1 MMEVLR
7 ERLAE
12 RSMLRGSDPSGTQTG
27 TIPYAVVGD
36 QPVFLLITSR
46 RTGRWIFP
54 KGSLMEGLAPWESAA
69 QEAFEE
75 AGVEGHVEQ
84 APLGTYRTL
93 KRGLRQTKVLDVTL
107 YPLRVEQQHDAWQE
121 MRQRYRHWAT
131 FGETRRLLT
140 EKPVVELTEKLYR
153 RLTAS

>member
-1 MMEVLR
+1 
-7 ERLAE
+7 
-12 RSMLRGSDPSGTQTG
+12 
-27 TIPYAVVGD
+27 
-36 QPVFLLITSR
+36 
-46 RTGRWIFP
+46 
-54 KGSLMEGLAPWESAA
+54 MEGLAPWESAA

-75 AGVEGHVEQ
+75 AGVEGHVDP
-84 APLGTYRTL
+84 APLDTYRTL

-131 FGETRRLLT
+131 FAETRRLLT